1 MSPMTTLALGRS
13 VTHDADGGG
22 GSGCLG
28 KGRENPNGHPK
39 QHTQTHTRRD
49 TRTQTHAEKQRDGEA
64 ERKRARVFTEDA
76 PVILVSPCHSLSL
89 AANTS
94 EMKWTLKARPR
105 KLFLGNQ
112 FPLLERAG
120 GRGHTTRLSPLF
132 GPPRVRHSSPR
143 VRLSSPVHEE
153 CFHCM
158 HTLKHP
164 VVFVYCT
171 HTRAAK
177 CPTAPAA
184 TAISHDATTSGA
196 T

>member
-1 MSPMTTLALGRS
+1 MSPMKTLALGRS
-13 VTHDADGGG
+13 ATHDADGGG
-22 GSGCLG
+22 GSGRLG

-49 TRTQTHAEKQRDGEA
+49 TRTQPHAEKQRDGEA
-64 ERKRARVFTEDA
+64 DRKRARVFTEDA
-76 PVILVSPCHSLSL
+76 PVILVSLSL

-94 EMKWTLKARPR
+94 QIKWTSREAQEIAFR
-105 KLFLGNQ
+105 KINFHFWKEPGW
-112 FPLLERAG
+112 G
-120 GRGHTTRLSPLF
+120 GHIARLSLRF
-132 GPPRVRHSSPR
+132 GPPHVRLSSSR
-143 VRLSSPVHEE
+143 VRLSSPVHGE

-164 VVFVYCT
+164 LCFCLPT
-171 HTRAAK
+171 AHDTRAAK
-177 CPTAPAA
+177 CRTAPAA